1 MLPAGTEHRHR
12 SLCRGAHTHPAP
24 ELVELSP
31 EDPAPQFYPDSISWQ
46 EDGGQLLVVKQYS
59 VPYGTVVA
67 DLTESGMQWGGSDY
81 TLWGVTQSVEGGV
94 TEEKEVTQD
103 FELSVRSADAE
114 TARNDVKES
123 VAYDDE
129 YGFSGSLTLQDITIG
144 ETLQADSTYMATAH
158 YAGTVT
164 RTEAGTVHYTLLYAP
179 ISVPVVVAAAESGI
193 TPALLIMGIACA
205 LLFIAVLLIITH
217 LLRKE
222 PAHAVE
228 PAKTAPAP
236 KVYVPSGDI
245 VLGGRNEDDDGDRMC
260 GSFSSSVFNHRTDEY
275 GGSAENRARF
285 AVESVRAVRS
295 RLPELP
301 IDYKLAVR
309 QEEPHYGNAGVVES
323 ELEILCQCSLVPVS
337 PVFM

>member
-1 MLPAGTEHRHR
+1 MKKPVIVALCCLLALGTATAAFAEEP
-12 SLCRGAHTHPAP
+12 TPTPAP

-31 EDPAPQFYPDSISWQ
+31 EDTAPPFYPDSISWQ

-59 VPYGTVVA
+59 VPYGTAVA
-67 DLTESGMQWGGSDY
+67 DLTESGMQWGGFDY

-179 ISVPVVVAAAESGI
+179 VSAPVVVAAVESRI

-205 LLFIAVLLIITH
+205 LLFIAVLLIIIH
-217 LLRKE
+217 LLHKE
-222 PAHAVE
+222 PAHAGSTE
-228 PAKTAPAP
+228 P
-236 KVYVPSGDI
+236 
-245 VLGGRNEDDDGDRMC
+245 L
-260 GSFSSSVFNHRTDEY
+260 
-275 GGSAENRARF
+275 
-285 AVESVRAVRS
+285 
-295 RLPELP
+295 LPERP
-301 IDYKLAVR
+301 KSRKPANSSPTKTRIMTSRSKSGLAVSQNR
-309 QEEPHYGNAGVVES
+309 LNFSLTAAPPQHHLPATAGGAGGHSDGRSARPNCPGHQQRYE
-323 ELEILCQCSLVPVS
+323 C
-337 PVFM
+337 

>member
-1 MLPAGTEHRHR
+1 MKKPVITALCCLLSLGTATAAFAEEP
-12 SLCRGAHTHPAP
+12 TPTPAP
-24 ELVELSP
+24 ELVGLPP
-31 EDPAPQFYPDSISWQ
+31 EDTASLFYPDSISWQ
-46 EDGGQLLVVKQYS
+46 ENGGQLLVVKQYS
-59 VPYGTVVA
+59 VPYGTTVA
-67 DLTESGMQWGGSDY
+67 DLTESTMQWNGVDY

-129 YGFSGSLTLQDITIG
+129 YGFSGTLTLQDITIG

-179 ISVPVVVAAAESGI
+179 VSAPVVVAAAESGI
-193 TPALLIMGIACA
+193 TPALLVMGIVCT
-205 LLFIAVLLIITH
+205 LLFITVLLVIAH

-222 PAHAVE
+222 PAHAAE
-228 PAKTAPAP
+228 PAKSAPVP

-245 VLGGRNEDDDGDRMC
+245 VLGGRNEDE
-260 GSFSSSVFNHRTDEY
+260 DE
-275 GGSAENRARF
+275 EN
-285 AVESVRAVRS
+285 
-295 RLPELP
+295 L
-301 IDYKLAVR
+301 
-309 QEEPHYGNAGVVES
+309 
-323 ELEILCQCSLVPVS
+323 
-337 PVFM
+337 